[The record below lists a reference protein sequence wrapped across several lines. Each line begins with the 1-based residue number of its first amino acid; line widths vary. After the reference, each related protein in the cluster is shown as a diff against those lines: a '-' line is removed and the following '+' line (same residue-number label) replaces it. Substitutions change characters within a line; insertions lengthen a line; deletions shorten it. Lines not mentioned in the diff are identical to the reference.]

1 LANLALGLQAGN
13 AADSFRLLKS
23 AHEHYARHF
32 VFDSRGS
39 QLLASKIPPI
49 PRSQP
54 RDPSSQFPVPSW
66 RCESSPLLSAAK
78 TRLKRKHSTFHCRS
92 ASSRVDLIC
101 KLRPLYRLSW
111 DWDWEWDWDLDW
123 DWDSWVR
130 FSDTIHDRKLAMPM
144 PPIEQAPC
152 VIQSA

>member
-1 LANLALGLQAGN
+1 MSIMPDTLSLTAG
-13 AADSFRLLKS
+13 AASSWLRRS
-23 AHEHYARHF
+23 
-32 VFDSRGS
+32 
-39 QLLASKIPPI
+39 
-49 PRSQP
+49 PRSLDLNP
-54 RDPSSQFPVPSW
+54 GIPVPSSQFPVPSW